1 MSAVLWKAT
10 LSGHLISAGLSPSTS
25 LEPPVIKQ
33 FMLALVLAPIHL
45 LAPAADS
52 WPECRHDPT
61 ITERFLPVE
70 LINGEP
76 LPATDVL
83 QLVAIDKH
91 YSFVAYY
98 PSGEPP
104 FNGETTLKGPI
115 EQRRAD
121 GRVVQSYERTVPA
134 ATERMAITDNGQ
146 AMGRI
151 FDERIGLISNEGKY
165 PVGLWKQGE
174 TRHFNTVFHTARG
187 DGNSST
193 SITMEKLSCEFE
205 GISGAYAIRWRVDSG
220 RRGDYGY
227 VFAPGR
233 GLVQVIVYKRAG
245 SRPS

>member
-33 FMLALVLAPIHL
+33 LMLALVLAPIHL

-52 WPECRHDPT
+52 WPECCHDPT
-61 ITERFLPVE
+61 VTERFLPVE

-115 EQRRAD
+115 EQRRAY

-151 FDERIGLISNEGKY
+151 FDERIGLIPESVPPIRQACLLFAESAISMAEFFALMLE
-165 PVGLWKQGE
+165 PL
-174 TRHFNTVFHTARG
+174 ARG
-187 DGNSST
+187 SFASPLGRNRRVRGPVAPNPGTDGRAEPCQGWLLALGST
-193 SITMEKLSCEFE
+193 
-205 GISGAYAIRWRVDSG
+205 G
-220 RRGDYGY
+220 
-227 VFAPGR
+227 
-233 GLVQVIVYKRAG
+233 
-245 SRPS
+245 